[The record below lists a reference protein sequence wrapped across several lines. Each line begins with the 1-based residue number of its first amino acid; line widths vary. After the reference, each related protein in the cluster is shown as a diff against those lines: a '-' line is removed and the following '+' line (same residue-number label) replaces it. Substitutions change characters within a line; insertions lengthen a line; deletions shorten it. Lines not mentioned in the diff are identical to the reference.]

1 MASSAAFLR
10 RACAPALALTLL
22 LAGLSAPAVLAAP
35 SNQPIET
42 PPTAEPSPE
51 SSTPPEPGSERAAQ
65 SEAKASGEK
74 VVVDD
79 ATTPTDLTV
88 ANPDGTFTRTMNT
101 APVRMETSEGWVDIS
116 TDLVR
121 TVEDGKTVIKPE
133 QIPVDLTLGAGGSSD
148 MATIDDKEGH
158 SIAQSWPF
166 GTLPEPVID
175 ANVATYRQVL
185 PGVDLVQIAHQ
196 TGVSQVLKIESA
208 EAAKDPRVVQMRL
221 FLDAGNTTV
230 SETSEGTLTA
240 TGSDTGQVEL
250 HMSGG
255 QWWDSSQPGASALD
269 PGTPG
274 LTRPFSFSLGQEA
287 GKQTQVF
294 GMDEILQTPDLQYPI
309 YVDPPWNTPRTSYVF
324 VDTAYPNTSYWNG
337 QFTDQTMNVG
347 YLPNYWAPDGVTH
360 LARSYFQFEGKT
372 FDATANLINARFEI
386 LETWSSSC
394 TPTGIASWITGEVG
408 TGTTWN
414 NQPQLK
420 VRTDRGNVAKGYSSA
435 CPAGMVGFDLLA
447 AENILLNSS
456 KWTIMLAA
464 DNELDT
470 SGLAWKRFA
479 NSGAI
484 RVDYNR
490 NPIGPAIHSIQSG
503 RWTGAPWGAT
513 SKYVTRIPKPKLT
526 AMVGDDEDG
535 GEIKV
540 VYSVRRASGGGSIF
554 SGVVENASPKW
565 HAETMEWGS
574 APALVEGDYVFEAR
588 TYDDWGGIS
597 PLMNFAFSIDLTP
610 PVAPKITPVAGAKYA
625 YTPDADGVVRKY
637 TDNNNAPGDASY
649 PFLISNGYTTDRQ
662 LRADGFIYSVSRDAP
677 ALPLADVDV
686 TCQSPPKREF
696 IIVCPGADSVVVN
709 IGAVNK
715 TTYLTVWAFDAAG
728 NVADIGEDYQRG
740 DAMKVTLTVPEP
752 VLTKGVVDLVP
763 SGNAKWTG
771 IFADGN
777 LKEQRVPEGSCGDVA
792 PTKPSNA
799 RALQFNPGAGKA
811 ETAAGAVDT
820 SGDFSIAAWVCPTSV
835 GGGNI
840 RSLIT
845 QLAGTTP
852 GAALEI
858 GETGKIRLQAWTGGQ
873 TSHIVEHVGTL
884 PVDKWSYVTAV
895 YDKINRQLRLS
906 AQVSGSISNWVIA
919 ASQQN
924 ILAATP
930 TQKVVVGQSIGG
942 VQQFNGKIYR
952 PIMTAEILTDEQFST
967 VQKAFANADGIT
979 EKEGLLR

>member
-1 MASSAAFLR
+1 MPAAF
-10 RACAPALALTLL
+10 AVPANQPAET
-22 LAGLSAPAVLAAP
+22 SPAVDPATDP
-35 SNQPIET
+35 SQPVQ
-42 PPTAEPSPE
+42 
-51 SSTPPEPGSERAAQ
+51 GSEQAAQ
-65 SEAKASGEK
+65 AEAKDTGEK

-88 ANPDGTFTRTMNT
+88 ANPDGTFTRTINT
-101 APVRMETSEGWVDIS
+101 APVRMETSQGWVDIS
-116 TDLVR
+116 TDLVK

-166 GTLPEPVID
+166 GTLPEPVIE

-185 PGVDLVQIAHQ
+185 PGVDLVQVAHQ

-221 FLDAGNTTV
+221 FLDAGNTNLT
-230 SETSEGTLTA
+230 ETPEGTLTA
-240 TGSDTGQVEL
+240 TGSDSGQVEL
-250 HMSGG
+250 HMGGG

-274 LTRPFSFSLGQEA
+274 LTRPFTFSLGQES
-287 GKQTQVF
+287 GKQTQIF
-294 GMDEILQTPDLQYPI
+294 GMDEILNTPDLQYPI
-309 YVDPPWNTPRTSYVF
+309 FVDPPWNTPRTSYVF

-372 FDATANLINARFEI
+372 FDATADLINARFEI

-394 TPTGIASWITGEVG
+394 TLTGIASWITGEVG

-503 RWTGAPWGAT
+503 RWTGTPWGTT
-513 SKYVTRIPKPKLT
+513 SKYVTRVSKPKLT
-526 AMVGDDEDG
+526 AMVGDDVDG

-554 SGVVENASPKW
+554 SGVVENASPAW

-574 APALVEGDYVFEAR
+574 APALTEGDYIFEAR
-588 TYDDWGGIS
+588 TYDDYAGVS
-597 PLMNFAFSIDLTP
+597 PLMTFKFTVDLTAP
-610 PVAPKITPVAGAKYA
+610 TPPKIEPVANAA
-625 YTPDADGVVRKY
+625 YTVTTNQSTGVTSY
-637 TDNNNAPGDASY
+637 SDNGHAPGDQVY
-649 PFLISNGYTTDRQ
+649 PFKISNSYVDGRI
-662 LRADGFIYSVSRDAP
+662 LRADGFIYAVSKEA
-677 ALPLADVDV
+677 AV
-686 TCQSPPKREF
+686 TPPTNVNCQTPPVEEF
-696 IIVCPGADSVVVN
+696 VIVCPDGDSMVIN
-709 IGAVNK
+709 IGAVNQQ
-715 TTYLTVWAFDAAG
+715 TVLSVWAFDAAG
-728 NVADIGEDYQRG
+728 NVAGTDPDDQDYQSG
-740 DAMKVTLTVPEP
+740 AAKTATLTVAEP
-752 VLTKGVVDLVP
+752 ILNKTVVGLAP
-763 SGNAKWTG
+763 TGNAKWVDIHAEGTISG
-771 IFADGN
+771 
-777 LKEQRVPEGSCGDVA
+777 QRVPEGLCTEETIPLASR
-792 PTKPSNA
+792 NA

-811 ETAAGAVDT
+811 ETAARAVDT
-820 SGDFSIAAWVCPTSV
+820 SGDFSVAAWVCPTSV
-835 GGGNI
+835 GGGQVQDI

-845 QLAGTTP
+845 QLAGSTP

-858 GETGKIRLQAWTGGQ
+858 GEWGSVRLQAWTGVNS
-873 TSHIVEHVGTL
+873 SHIVNEDSGIL
-884 PVDKWSYVTAV
+884 PAGYWSYVTAV

-906 AQVSGSISNWVIA
+906 SQVGGSISDWVIA

-924 ILAATP
+924 ILPAAS
-930 TQKVVVGQSIGG
+930 TQKVIVGQSIGG
-942 VQQFNGKIYR
+942 AQQFNGKIYR
-952 PIMTAEILTDEQFST
+952 PILTQEILTDTQFST
-967 VQKAFANADGIT
+967 IQKAFVNTGGTT
-979 EKEGLLR
+979 EKDGLLQ

>member
-1 MASSAAFLR
+1 V
-10 RACAPALALTLL
+10 LALSLL
-22 LAGLSAPAVLAAP
+22 LAGLSAPAAYSVPAV
-35 SNQPIET
+35 QHVET
-42 PPTAEPSPE
+42 SPAAEPSPE
-51 SSTPPEPGSERAAQ
+51 ASTAAPGSERAAQ
-65 SEAKASGEK
+65 AEAKASGEK

-88 ANPDGTFTRTMNT
+88 ANPDGTFTRTLNT

-116 TDLVR
+116 TDLVK

-133 QIPVDLTLGAGGSSD
+133 QIPVDVTLGAGGSSA
-148 MATIDDKEGH
+148 MATIDDNEGH

-166 GTLPEPVID
+166 GTLPEPVIE

-208 EAAKDPRVVQMRL
+208 EAARDPRVVEMRL
-221 FLDAGNTTV
+221 YLAAGNATV
-230 SETSEGTLTA
+230 SEAEGGTLTA

-274 LTRPFSFSLGQEA
+274 LTRPFTFSLGQEA

-294 GMDEILQTPDLQYPI
+294 GMEAILSTPDLQYPI

-347 YLPNYWAPDGVTH
+347 YLPSYWAPDGVTH

-372 FDATANLINARFEI
+372 FDATANLINARFEV

-394 TPTGIASWITGEVG
+394 TPTGVASWITGEVG

-420 VRTDRGNVAKGYSSA
+420 VRTDGGNVAKGYSSA

-490 NPIGPAIHSIQSG
+490 NPTGPAIHSIQSG
-503 RWTGAPWGAT
+503 RWTGTPWGAA
-513 SKYVTRIPKPKLT
+513 SKYVTRVTKPKLT
-526 AMVGDDEDG
+526 AMVGDIDLDG
-535 GEIKV
+535 AEIKV

-554 SGVVENASPKW
+554 SGVAENTSPQW
-565 HAETMEWGS
+565 HAETMDWGS
-574 APALVEGDYVFEAR
+574 WAALTEGDYVFEAR
-588 TYDDWGGIS
+588 SYDDWGGIS
-597 PLMNFAFSIDLTP
+597 PLMTFPFSVDLTAP
-610 PVAPKITPVAGAKYA
+610 TAPKIEPVAGAA
-625 YTPDADGVVRKY
+625 YTVTTNQTTGVTSY
-637 TDNNNAPGDASY
+637 SDNANAPGDAVY
-649 PFLISNGYTTDRQ
+649 PFKISNNYVDGRV
-662 LRADGFIYSVSRDAP
+662 LRADGFIYAVSKETA
-677 ALPLADVDV
+677 V
-686 TCQSPPKREF
+686 TPPTNVNCQSPPTEEF
-696 IIVCPGADSVVVN
+696 VIVCPGGDSMVIN
-709 IGAVNK
+709 IGAVNQK
-715 TTYLTVWAFDAAG
+715 TVLSVWAFDAAG
-728 NVADIGEDYQRG
+728 NVTGTDPDDQDYQSG
-740 DAMKVTLTVPEP
+740 AAKTATLTVAEP
-752 VLTKGVVDLVP
+752 VLTKTVVGLTP
-763 SGNAKWTG
+763 TGNAKWVD
-771 IFADGN
+771 IHADGDS
-777 LKEQRVPEGSCGDVA
+777 LTVQRVPQGSCVEETVPVA
-792 PTKPSNA
+792 SRNA

-811 ETAAGAVDT
+811 ETAARAVDT
-820 SGDFSIAAWVCPTSV
+820 SGDFSVAAWVCPTSV
-835 GGGNI
+835 GGGTVQSI

-845 QLAGTTP
+845 QLAGSTP

-858 GETGKIRLQAWTGGQ
+858 GEWGSVRLQAWTG
-873 TSHIVEHVGTL
+873 TNSSHIVNEDSGTL
-884 PVDKWSYVTAV
+884 PVGQWSYVTAV

-906 AQVSGSISNWVIA
+906 SQVGGSISDWVIA

-924 ILAATP
+924 ILPAAS
-930 TQKVVVGQSIGG
+930 TQKVIVGQSIGG
-942 VQQFNGKIYR
+942 AQQFNGKIYR
-952 PIMTAEILTDEQFST
+952 PILTQEILTDTQFST
-967 VQKAFANADGIT
+967 IQKAFLNTGGTND
-979 EKEGLLR
+979 KEGLLQ